1 MEEITE
7 HTIAQEIINLVEN
20 SDKSMWYYRLNKDLL
35 TRLDVNLIISIITGE
50 KGYKAELQDDLIK
63 GWK

>member
-7 HTIAQEIINLVEN
+7 HTIAQEIINLIEN
-20 SDKSMWYYRLNKDLL
+20 SDKRMWYYRINKDLL